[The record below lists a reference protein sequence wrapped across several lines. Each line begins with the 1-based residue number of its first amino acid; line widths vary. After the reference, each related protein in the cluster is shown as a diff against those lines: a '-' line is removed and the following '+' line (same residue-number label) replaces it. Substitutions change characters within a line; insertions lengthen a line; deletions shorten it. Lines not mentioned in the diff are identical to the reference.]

1 MSVSD
6 TKPEKITPAHMPI
19 RLAAHKRGGVDNHGE
34 QKERVRMNNVWTTTT
49 TTTLLCVCVRAVEKK
64 GWQTKEAGMA
74 RIGGKAKTINVCNA
88 HNN

>member
-1 MSVSD
+1 MSVKD

-49 TTTLLCVCVRAVEKK
+49 TTLLCVC
-64 GWQTKEAGMA
+64 A
-74 RIGGKAKTINVCNA
+74 RCGEEGLANKRSRNGEDRRESKDNQCV
-88 HNN
+88 

>member
-1 MSVSD
+1 MSIKD
-6 TKPEKITPAHMPI
+6 TKPEKITP
-19 RLAAHKRGGVDNHGE
+19 GGVDNHGE

-49 TTTLLCVCVRAVEKK
+49 LLCVCVRAVEKE

-74 RIGGKAKTINVCNA
+74 RIGGKTKTINVCNA